1 MRFVEPQLLW
11 LLSVIPLG
19 IGLGWLAHARR
30 RRLLARFA
38 GGPDHVGRFTGEV
51 GRHRRAAKLLLLGLA
66 LGASI
71 VALARPQWGARMEP
85 IQRRGIDVVVL
96 LDTSLSMATED
107 VAPSRLGQARL
118 GIGSLLERLAGDRVG
133 LITFAGQ
140 ATLSSPLTVDHAAVR
155 LFLEAFDV
163 ETVPVPGTSLASA
176 LRLAMQAFG
185 DRPGEDDE
193 RSRAIVLFTDGEDH
207 GGGVEEL
214 LGELERRGIAVYTVG
229 CGTARGGPIP
239 LRDVAG
245 SLRGYKK
252 DREER
257 VVTSRLDETV
267 LRRLALETG
276 GRYYRTTPAGA
287 EIDEI
292 ARALAGMDQSELGTT
307 LRRRYEERFQIPLAV
322 AVIALL
328 AETWLGDRVRRR
340 AQPRRAGARA

>member
-11 LLSVIPLG
+11 LLWTIPL
-19 IGLGWLAHARR
+19 LVVVAWLAHARR
-30 RRLLARFA
+30 RRMLARFA
-38 GGPDHVGRFTGEV
+38 GGPEHVARFSGEV
-51 GRHRRAAKLLLLGLA
+51 GRHRRAAKLLLLVLA
-66 LGASI
+66 LAASI

-85 IQRRGIDVVVL
+85 IQRSGIDVVVL

-107 VAPSRLGQARL
+107 VAPSRLDQARL
-118 GIGSLLERLAGDRVG
+118 GIGSLLERLAGDRIG
-133 LITFAGQ
+133 LLTFAGQ
-140 ATLSSPLTVDHAAVR
+140 ATLVSPLTVDHAAVR
-155 LFLEAFDV
+155 LFLDAFDV

-185 DRPGEDDE
+185 DRPGQEQA
-193 RSRAIVLFTDGEDH
+193 RSRVIVLFSDGEDH

-214 LGELERRGIAVYTVG
+214 LGELERRGIAVYAVG

-239 LRDVAG
+239 LRDESGA
-245 SLRGYKK
+245 LRGYKK

-276 GRYYRTTPAGA
+276 GRYYRTTPSGG
-287 EIDEI
+287 EIEEI
-292 ARALAGMDQSELGTT
+292 SRALADLDQSELGTT

-328 AETWLGDRVRRR
+328 VETWLGDRARRR
-340 AQPRRAGARA
+340 VRPGAAGARA